1 MDLSPAH
8 RLLIARMLTKASQ
21 VQVVA
26 QDGLVDLASV
36 VGQELFNVGFLAS
49 VAKGSYW
56 PKAFT
61 S

>member
-1 MDLSPAH
+1 MDFSLAH
-8 RLLIARMLTKASQ
+8 RLLIARMLTKVSQ

-26 QDGLVDLASV
+26 QDGSSDLASV
-36 VGQELFNVGFLAS
+36 VGQELFNVGCLAS
-49 VAKGSYW
+49 VAKGSYC